1 MMPRGTNIYDD
12 AQLQRRLW
20 TPTQIIS
27 SLLFWVDA
35 ADLSTISMSTG
46 VSEWRDKSP
55 FSRHVSQASTALQ
68 PTYSPSSFNGRPG
81 IEFDGARYLF
91 RTSAFCFAAG
101 SISVFTAMRPSASP
115 PATLNFA
122 IAEGLS
128 TDTQPIYGVL
138 NNNNATPFTTLGFY
152 NRQNLGPTILNSLFT
167 NALINQSRI
176 IGMIDSGSSATGF
189 VDGVAGAAV
198 PYIRA
203 ATILDRFAIGGLLRG
218 SFALPL
224 PCTFNQ
230 IVIVSGIVG
239 LDVRF
244 KLEGYLAW
252 SSGVLLDSSHPF
264 ANRPPLIG
272 D

>member
-1 MMPRGTNIYDD
+1 MPRGVSALDE
-12 AQLQRRLW
+12 AWLQGRLW
-20 TPTQIIS
+20 TPQLIRP
-27 SLLFWVDA
+27 SLLFWADA
-35 ADLSTISMSTG
+35 ADLSTISIATG

-68 PTYSPSSFNGRPG
+68 PTYSPSGFNGRPG
-81 IEFDGARYLF
+81 IVFDGTRYLF

-122 IAEGLS
+122 IAEGLLS
-128 TDTQPIYGVL
+128 QNNPIYGVL
-138 NNNNATPFTTLGFY
+138 NNNAVSPFTTLGFY
-152 NRQNLGPTILNSLFT
+152 NRQNLGATINNGLFT
-167 NALINQSRI
+167 NALVNQSRI
-176 IGMIDSGSSATGF
+176 IGMIDSGSAATGF
-189 VDGVAGAAV
+189 VDGVSGSAV
-198 PYIRA
+198 PYTRV
-203 ATILDRFAIGGLLRG
+203 ATDVDRFAIGGLLRG
-218 SFALPL
+218 GFALPL

-230 IVIVSGIVG
+230 IVIAAGVVS

-252 SSGVLLDSSHPF
+252 TSGVVLDASHPF